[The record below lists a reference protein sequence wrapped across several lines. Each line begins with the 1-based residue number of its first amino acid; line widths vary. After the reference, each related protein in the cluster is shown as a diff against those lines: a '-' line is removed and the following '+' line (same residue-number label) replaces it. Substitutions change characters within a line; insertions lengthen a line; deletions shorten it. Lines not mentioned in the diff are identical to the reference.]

1 MNELEKEKESKER
14 SNWRRK
20 GKQQKAREM
29 RSRGRNHKTRTQ
41 YTGMKKASLP
51 IIARTIDDAP
61 LLLAADADKRSVL
74 ASTAAAT
81 TVPASSASTGFTRR

>member
-1 MNELEKEKESKER
+1 
-14 SNWRRK
+14 
-20 GKQQKAREM
+20 
-29 RSRGRNHKTRTQ
+29 
-41 YTGMKKASLP
+41 MKKASLP